1 MCTKTDRIA
10 SAETRLIK
18 LRPAFLSFL
27 AKRLGNRAEA
37 EDVLQEFCVR
47 VLIRKGQLRD
57 AGRMDAWL
65 YAVLR
70 STLNDHFRSTGR
82 AKRLREGVAREA
94 TTGVTSEDAAEDMA
108 VICQCIRELVT
119 DLRPS
124 DADLIRRVDLNEDAR
139 TDVAADLGLRPG
151 TLNVRL
157 HRARAALGD
166 ALAAHCGPCCRDGF
180 DDCACGTRPRPTHA
194 AGL

>member
-1 MCTKTDRIA
+1 MCTTTDRNP
-10 SAETRLIK
+10 SAETRLIN

-47 VLIRKGQLRD
+47 VLTHKDQLRD

-70 STLNDHFRSTGR
+70 STLNDHFRTTGR

-108 VICQCIRELVT
+108 VICQCVRELVT

-124 DADLIRRVDLNEDAR
+124 DANLIRRVYFDEDAR

-151 TLNVRL
+151 TLSVRL

-166 ALAAHCGPCCRDGF
+166 ALAVHCGPCCRDGF
-180 DDCACGTRPRPTHA
+180 DDCACGARQRPAHA